1 MVKIAPFAVE
11 QWMDEHETTAKYNIA
26 ETCAASISINGLL
39 ELSENRTQS
48 TGALNFNGRKLLY
61 GQIRGDD
68 RLRQNLASLYSARS
82 NGVTPENILITN
94 GAIVAN
100 FLVLY
105 SLVGPGDHVITQY
118 PTYEQLYQVPASL
131 GAEVSLWKMDPK
143 NKWKLDLEQLKAM
156 TKENTRLIVLNS
168 PNNPTGQI
176 IPKPQMEEI
185 LEFAQEKNIIVM
197 CDEVYRPIFHSIA
210 PSHDD
215 FPPST
220 INLGYDKVIV
230 TGSFSKAY
238 SMAGIRTGWIA
249 CKNKDIIETIAEKRH
264 YTTINVS
271 LIDQAIAAEAVS
283 DRCVHALL
291 GRNISLAKKN
301 LETLSNF
308 IDEHNWACSWVKPV
322 AGTTCMVRF
331 HKMGKPVNDLA
342 LCEKLQDKYGVMF
355 VPASR
360 CFGNGSDFKGHVR
373 VGFVCES
380 EVLEEG
386 LDELRKFMEEDFADL
401 PTAPKDGA

>member
-1 MVKIAPFAVE
+1 
-11 QWMDEHETTAKYNIA
+11 MDDHETTAKYNIA
-26 ETCAASISINGLL
+26 ETCAASISINDLL
-39 ELSENRTQS
+39 ELSENKAQTAEAVNVS
-48 TGALNFNGRKLLY
+48 DRKLTY

-68 RLRQNLASLYSARS
+68 QLRQNLASLYSARAS
-82 NGVTPENILITN
+82 GMTPDNILITN

-105 SLVGPGDHVITQY
+105 SLVGPGDHVICQY

-143 NKWKLDLEQLKAM
+143 NKFKLDIEQLKSM
-156 TKENTRLIVLNS
+156 TKENTKLLVLNN

-176 IPKPQMEEI
+176 IPKPQLEEI
-185 LEFAQEKNIIVM
+185 LEFAQEKNMIVM
-197 CDEVYRPIFHSIA
+197 CDEVYRPIFHSIM
-210 PSHDD
+210 PSDDD

-220 INLGYDKVIV
+220 INLGYDKVVV

-249 CKNKDIIETIAEKRH
+249 SKNKEIIETIAEKRH

-271 LIDQAIAAEAVS
+271 LLDQAVAAEVVS

-301 LETLSNF
+301 LEVLSNF

-322 AGTTCMVRF
+322 AGTTALIRF
-331 HKMGKPVNDLA
+331 HKMGKPIDDVA
-342 LCEKLQDKYGVMF
+342 FCEKLQEKYGVMF

-360 CFGNGSDFKGHVR
+360 CFGNGTDFKGHVR
-373 VGFVCES
+373 AGFVCEH
-380 EVLEEG
+380 EVLKAG

-401 PTAPKDGA
+401 PTAPKDSA